1 MSKLDM
7 IRNTTQLLWITCLTL
22 GVSLFSITLNSC
34 AKRKKNE
41 ITTTMTKP
49 MRPDGTMYS
58 AYDYDNN
65 WTLELDMNGQFS
77 FKDFD
82 KNINFNSAAS
92 DFQGFQTGEKQGLKW
107 VMKDAD
113 SRELILSVIENQCHN
128 ALPFNKSFEL
138 EIKRNN
144 TSIYTLSGCG
154 SYHNAFGFDQEY
166 QLSRINGEAFDN
178 ATKLDAAPKLNFSRV
193 PSTNLI
199 EGKIGCRSWRSQIDI
214 LNRTFVFNFDLAPNM
229 DCIELEALTA
239 FMEFIGNKPMH
250 FSFSANNNTLTLS
263 NKNDT
268 FVFTKLK

>member
-1 MSKLDM
+1 MSSIKQ
-7 IRNTTQLLWITCLTL
+7 ILWISCFAL
-22 GVSLFSITLNSC
+22 GLGIFSITQSAC

-41 ITTTMTKP
+41 NTTTMTKP

-58 AYDYDNN
+58 AYDLDNS
-65 WTLELDMNGQFS
+65 WSLELDMNGQFN

-82 KNINFNSAAS
+82 KKINFNSDAS
-92 DFQGFQTGEKQGLKW
+92 EFQGFQVNEKQGLKW

-113 SRELILSVIENQCHN
+113 SRELTLSVIENQCHN
-128 ALPFNKSFEL
+128 ASPFNKSFEL
-138 EIKRNN
+138 EIKQNN
-144 TSIYTLSGCG
+144 TSLYRLSGCG

-166 QLSRINGEAFDN
+166 QLSLINGEVYDK
-178 ATKLDAAPKLNFSRV
+178 ATKLDTAPILNFKRV

-229 DCIELEALTA
+229 DCIELEALSA
-239 FMEFIGNKPMH
+239 FMEIISNKPMH

-268 FVFTKLK
+268 FVFTKLT